1 VSEIG
6 LPPPSVV
13 DTLLGGIEDI
23 DKASYIIVHCLWCD
37 QGMAHLME
45 VYEEGGSQD
54 IPAAMILID
63 FGAEQMF
70 KSRVLKA
77 NQAAPAVGFI
87 IEKLLLLKKAGKEER
102 LDFVVISHQD
112 TDHWSLITYL
122 LDAVEAEEIDLK
134 VGKVAYGGGDWG
146 ESAKAAVKRLGAY
159 TADSKNDVIP
169 WTKFSTDYNYE
180 TGVKAE
186 LLHVGDV
193 FVRTLVVNAPATG
206 SISMKKN
213 TTGAMMVIEYKST
226 TYILPG
232 DATWQTLK
240 SCTDVIDKW
249 VEKQKTQPVKPCFM
263 MSVPHHG
270 SLDTI
275 VPNSTA
281 AKLDFAL
288 AKKFVGQTEP
298 DSIIASAG
306 SKNSFSH
313 PYLVVLAEFGAN
325 AGDNGFGAHNIVVVE
340 DVKKE
345 WNVLVLIKNIY
356 TTVLTTALPVEVCNW
371 SFALRADGRVATIG
385 GTFEQPTKETVM
397 PGETKTDDVTDLD
410 TGLVART
417 SPALDAPSP
426 SVPIRRVTAP
436 LPRPAL
442 ASNLGRAR

>member
-1 VSEIG
+1 MSGVS
-6 LPPPSVV
+6 LPPTSAV
-13 DTLLGGIEDI
+13 DSLLGGIEDI
-23 DKASYIIVHCLWCD
+23 DKASYIMVHCLWCD
-37 QGMAHLME
+37 QGMAHLLE
-45 VYEEGGSQD
+45 VYEKGGSQD

-70 KSRVLKA
+70 KSSVLTA

-87 IEKLLLLKKAGKEER
+87 IEKLLLLKEAGKEQR

-112 TDHWSLITYL
+112 TDHWSLITYF
-122 LDAVEAEEIDLK
+122 LDAVEATGIDLK

-159 TADSKNDVIP
+159 TAVPKDDVNP
-169 WTKFSTDYNYE
+169 WTKFETNYNSE
-180 TGVKAE
+180 TGVKSE

-193 FVRTLVVNAPATG
+193 FVRTLVVNAPTSG

-213 TTGAMMVIEYKST
+213 TTGAMMVVEFNST

-240 SCTDVIDKW
+240 CCTDVVDAW
-249 VEKQKTQPVKPCFM
+249 VKKQKTEPLKPCFM

-281 AKLDFAL
+281 TKLDFAL
-288 AKKFVGQTEP
+288 AKKFVGQTQP
-298 DSIIASAG
+298 NSIIASAG
-306 SKNSFSH
+306 SKNRFSH
-313 PYLVVLAEFGAN
+313 PYLVVLAEFGAD
-325 AGDNGFGAHNIVVVE
+325 AGSNGFGPHNIVVVE

-345 WNVLVLIKNIY
+345 WKVLVLINNIY
-356 TTVLTTALPVEVCNW
+356 TTVLTTKLPVEVCNW
-371 SFALRADGRVATIG
+371 GFALNSKGKTDTIG

-397 PGETKTDDVTDLD
+397 PGTKMDDVTMDV
-410 TGLVART
+410 TTELVA
-417 SPALDAPSP
+417 SAPPALDAASRRFP
-426 SVPIRRVTAP
+426 VLRVTAP
-436 LPRPAL
+436 VPGPAL
-442 ASNLGRAR
+442 APNVDSPL